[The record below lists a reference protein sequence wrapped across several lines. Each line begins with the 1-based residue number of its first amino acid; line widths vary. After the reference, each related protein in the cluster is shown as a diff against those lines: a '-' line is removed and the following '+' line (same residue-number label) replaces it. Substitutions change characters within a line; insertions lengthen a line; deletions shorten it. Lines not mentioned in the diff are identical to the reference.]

1 MGSRRSFLAGSI
13 ALAGSSLLPQGRVL
27 AASRIRFSADPFS
40 LGVASGYPTDDSVV
54 LWTRLAPAP
63 LEPGGGIPRDAIVP
77 VDWEISTDD
86 RMRKVVQTGTDFA
99 TADWAHSVHIEA
111 TGLEPARD
119 YWYRFTSGRARSPIG
134 RVRTAPRL
142 GSPLASMRIAVA
154 SCQQYEQG
162 YYNAYRHM
170 IADSPDLVVH
180 VGDYIYEL
188 SWGDDLVRSHNAP
201 ECYTLDDYR
210 ARYAL
215 YKSDPALMGAHAASP
230 WLVTWDDHEVDNN
243 YGGEYTEENDSP
255 EMALGRRAA
264 AYQAFYEHMP
274 LPRRGVPY
282 GPSMRLHTRR
292 AFGDLVSIF
301 MLDQRQYRS
310 RPECLTKSQLADC
323 PEVLSQD
330 RTMLGGRQEG
340 WLYAGLGG
348 SRAHW
353 NLMPQ
358 GTVMSLGEEQTSSG
372 RLSMK
377 DGWNGYPAAR
387 SRLLKFIDSAR
398 VRNPVMLAGDIHAFL
413 VGSLLSDDADPAA
426 QPVASELVTTSIT
439 SQGASEDYY
448 HARRAANPRTLVAMG
463 SQRGYLR
470 LDVTPQRLTADLIAM
485 DTVKAPE
492 SGRRTAGSYVIETG
506 RPAPVAA

>member
-1 MGSRRSFLAGSI
+1 
-13 ALAGSSLLPQGRVL
+13 
-27 AASRIRFSADPFS
+27 
-40 LGVASGYPTDDSVV
+40 
-54 LWTRLAPAP
+54 
-63 LEPGGGIPRDAIVP
+63 
-77 VDWEISTDD
+77 
-86 RMRKVVQTGTDFA
+86 
-99 TADWAHSVHIEA
+99 
-111 TGLEPARD
+111 
-119 YWYRFTSGRARSPIG
+119 
-134 RVRTAPRL
+134 
-142 GSPLASMRIAVA
+142 
-154 SCQQYEQG
+154 
-162 YYNAYRHM
+162 
-170 IADSPDLVVH
+170 
-180 VGDYIYEL
+180 
-188 SWGDDLVRSHNAP
+188 
-201 ECYTLDDYR
+201 
-210 ARYAL
+210 
-215 YKSDPALMGAHAASP
+215 
-230 WLVTWDDHEVDNN
+230 
-243 YGGEYTEENDSP
+243 
-255 EMALGRRAA
+255 MALGRRAA

-310 RPECLTKSQLADC
+310 RPECLTKSQLAEC

-463 SQRGYLR
+463 GQRGYLR